1 MTEKESL
8 NLKIRTKE
16 KSKNNGLFDYNPKT
30 RRIKIIEL
38 TIPNDNAYIIKQNV
52 NNTYKV
58 INKLSEF
65 NSNDDNQ
72 ILFHLRKS
80 FKKNCYEIINPIK
93 KCNQI
98 QKNSEY
104 IKDLNNRFWYVIRSK
119 NPKNPKNEENDEDY
133 VLNENDIIK
142 LGEKKYEV
150 TKIRINKS
158 DDNYGGFRESNNY
171 NISEINKKAGSIF
184 KYDIKKDKYRVT
196 LESLENKDCEK
207 EGEHCWICL
216 ETSSTSIDNPLVNIC
231 KCKNK
236 FVHYLC
242 FKQYLQTK
250 IKISENFKHTVYT
263 YYWDKI
269 NCDMCLTPYPTRF
282 KISEFNKEY
291 ELIDLNLPEEFDYMV
306 LESLDFV
313 KEKDNIK
320 RIHVIQLMKDEI
332 YIGRNGT
339 NDVIDEDFTISR
351 NHAILKFNRFEGE
364 VVLENRSETYG
375 TLVLIKGNIKM
386 KRKNLNLQIGNSF
399 ITVNLKPKEEEL
411 K

>member
-16 KSKNNGLFDYNPKT
+16 KCKNNGLFDYNPKT

-80 FKKNCYEIINPIK
+80 FKNNCYEIINPIM

-98 QKNSEY
+98 QNHSEY
-104 IKDLNNRFWYVIRSK
+104 IKDLNNKLWYVIRSK
-119 NPKNPKNEENDEDY
+119 NPKNEENDENDEDY

-250 IKISENFKHTVYT
+250 IKISENFKHTVST

-291 ELIDLNLPEEFDYMV
+291 ELIDLNLPEEFDFMI
-306 LESLDFV
+306 LESLECV

-320 RIHVIQLMKDEI
+320 RIHVIQLKEDEI

-351 NHAILKFNRFEGE
+351 NHAILKYNRVEGK
-364 VVLENRSETYG
+364 VLLENRSETYG

-386 KRKNLNLQIGNSF
+386 KSKNLNLQIGNSF